1 MYRTGL
7 IGLPNVGKSTLFNAL
22 TRGKAQVANYPFCTI
37 DPNVGV
43 VPVPDRRLEA
53 IAQITKPERLTPA
66 MLEFIDV
73 AGLVKGAHR
82 GEGLGNQFLSHIRE
96 VDVVVHVVRCFDDP
110 DITHVDG
117 DVNPVRDIEV
127 VETEL
132 VLKDLETVEKRME
145 KTGRMIKTGEKR
157 YVVEMERLERLK
169 AWLERGESIRAGQW
183 DDEEQSLIAE
193 LFLLSAKPVIYAAN
207 VSEDDL
213 LGASAYVQDVKRV
226 AERSG
231 ASTLVIC
238 AALEAEIA
246 ELSPDEAREFLSEL
260 GLSEPGLH
268 RLIRLAYDQLDL
280 VTFYTVKGVETR
292 AWAVPRGTLAPQAAG
307 KIHQDMERGFIRA
320 EVVDWES
327 FVRCGSLATAREQGI
342 LRSEGKDYAI
352 QDGDVVLFRF
362 NV

>member
-1 MYRTGL
+1 M
-7 IGLPNVGKSTLFNAL
+7 
-22 TRGKAQVANYPFCTI
+22 ANYPFCTI

-226 AERSG
+226 AEKIRRQHPGDLRRFGGRDRRALTGRSAGVFERTWAFRARAAPPDPAGLRPAGSRDVLHGQGCGNPGVGRAPGDSCSPGGRQDSPGYG
-231 ASTLVIC
+231 A
-238 AALEAEIA
+238 
-246 ELSPDEAREFLSEL
+246 
-260 GLSEPGLH
+260 GLH
-268 RLIRLAYDQLDL
+268 PGRGGRLGKLRPLRVAGHCPGAGDLAFRRQGLCHS
-280 VTFYTVKGVETR
+280 R
-292 AWAVPRGTLAPQAAG
+292 WR
-307 KIHQDMERGFIRA
+307 RGF
-320 EVVDWES
+320 VPV
-327 FVRCGSLATAREQGI
+327 
-342 LRSEGKDYAI
+342 
-352 QDGDVVLFRF
+352 
-362 NV
+362 